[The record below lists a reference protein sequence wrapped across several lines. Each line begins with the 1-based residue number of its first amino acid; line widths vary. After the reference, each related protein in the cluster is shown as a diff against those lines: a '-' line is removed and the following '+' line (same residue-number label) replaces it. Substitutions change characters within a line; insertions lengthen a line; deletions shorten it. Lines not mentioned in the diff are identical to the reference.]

1 MAAATFENA
10 AWKWF
15 DDFTTTIF
23 FCADVDA
30 HVREGLRTERLRAA
44 GGEHDVE
51 IADRHRRR
59 RPH

>member
-15 DDFTTTIF
+15 DDFDDDLLLP
-23 FCADVDA
+23 DVDA
-30 HVREGLRTERLRAA
+30 HVREGFGTERLRAA
-44 GGEHDVE
+44 SGEHDVE